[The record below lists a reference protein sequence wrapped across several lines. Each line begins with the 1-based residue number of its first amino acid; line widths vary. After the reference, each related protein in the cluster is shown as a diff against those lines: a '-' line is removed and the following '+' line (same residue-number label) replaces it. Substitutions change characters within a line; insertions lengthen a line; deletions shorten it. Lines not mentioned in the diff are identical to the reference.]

1 MRTTKPTIL
10 ALVLLSLL
18 CSGYLTGL
26 ADGAEARKGKKAS
39 GPGPGPVIGIDLGTT
54 YSCVGVYRNGHVD
67 IVANDQG
74 NRITP
79 SWVAF
84 TDEERLVGE
93 AAKNQAPLNPQRTIF
108 DIKRL
113 IGRRFDDEEVQR
125 DVRYLPYKV
134 VNKGGKPYVE
144 VPMKGGERKT
154 FSPEEISAMILSKM
168 RETAESYLGHR
179 VADAV
184 VTVPAYFNDA
194 QRQATKDAGTI
205 AGLNVPRIINEP
217 TAAAIAY
224 GLDKKG
230 AEMMNVLVYDL
241 GGGTFDVS
249 VLSLDHGVFEV
260 LATSGD
266 THLGG
271 EDFDQRVMDHFIRLV
286 KRKHGKD
293 ISKDGRAMG
302 KLRRECERAKR
313 ALSSQHQV
321 RVEIESLFD
330 GVDFSEQLTRAKFEE
345 LNMDL
350 FKKTLGPVKKAIADA
365 KLKKSDIHEIVL
377 VGGSTRIPKVQ
388 ELLTEMFDGKE
399 PTKGINPDEA
409 VAYGAAIQ
417 ASIISG
423 EGGAETK
430 DILLLDVTP
439 LTLGIETAG
448 GVMTKLIPRNT
459 RIPVKKSQVFT
470 TYEDHQTT
478 VSIKVFEGERSLT
491 KDCRELGRFD
501 LTGIPPAPRG
511 VPQIEVT
518 FEVDENGIL
527 HVTAADKAGGRSK
540 SITITNDKGRLS
552 QEEIDRMV
560 REAEEFAEEDRRVRE
575 RVDARNRLENYVYRV
590 RATVRDAGGMA
601 RKIGDEDRERMEAA
615 LAEALEWLEEQ
626 DGAAGRTAEKE
637 EYEEKLREVEEVC
650 GPIIKQVYEKSA
662 GSDAA
667 ADEEDDVNEL

>member
-1 MRTTKPTIL
+1 MARDKQSVLIVAAVFVRSCRWGEGREEDERAGDRHRPRDDL
-10 ALVLLSLL
+10 LV
-18 CSGYLTGL
+18 
-26 ADGAEARKGKKAS
+26 R
-39 GPGPGPVIGIDLGTT
+39 
-54 YSCVGVYRNGHVD
+54 GVYRNGHVD

-74 NRITP
+74 TRITP

-84 TDEERLVGE
+84 TDDERLVGE
-93 AAKNQAPLNPQRTIF
+93 AAKNQAALNPDRTIF

-125 DVRYLPYKV
+125 DVMYLPYKV
-134 VNKGGKPYVE
+134 VDKGGKPYVE
-144 VPMKGGERKT
+144 VRVKAGEVKV
-154 FSPEEISAMILSKM
+154 FGPEEISAMILAKM
-168 RETAESYLGHR
+168 KETAESYLGQR
-179 VADAV
+179 VTDAV

-224 GLDKKG
+224 GLDRKG
-230 AEMMNVLVYDL
+230 AGEMMNVLVYDL

-271 EDFDQRVMDHFIRLV
+271 EDFDRRVMDHFIRLV
-286 KRKHGKD
+286 KRRHGRD
-293 ISKDGRAMG
+293 IGGDGRALG

-321 RVEIESLFD
+321 RVEIEALFD
-330 GVDFSEQLTRAKFEE
+330 GVDFSETLTRAKFEE

-350 FKKTLGPVKKAIADA
+350 FKKTLGPVRKAIADA
-365 KLKKSDIHEIVL
+365 KLKKSDIDEIVL

-388 ELLTEMFDGKE
+388 ELLKEMFDGKE

-409 VAYGAAIQ
+409 VAYGAAVQ
-417 ASIISG
+417 GSIISG
-423 EGGAETK
+423 EGGAGTK

-459 RIPVKKSQVFT
+459 RIPVKKSRVFT

-478 VSIKVFEGERSLT
+478 VSEGERSLT

-501 LTGIPPAPRG
+501 LSGIAPAPRG

-527 HVTAADKAGGRSK
+527 HVTAAGRSK
-540 SITITNDKGRLS
+540 STTITNDKGRLS

-560 REAEEFAEEDRRVRE
+560 REAEEFAEEDRRARE
-575 RVDARNRLENYVYRV
+575 RVDARNRLENYVYRM
-590 RATVRDAGGMA
+590 RSAVRDGGMA
-601 RKIGDEDRERMEAA
+601 GKIGDDDRETMEAA
-615 LAEALEWLEEQ
+615 LTEALEWLEDN
-626 DGAAGRTAEKE
+626 DGGARMAEKE
-637 EYEEKLREVEEVC
+637 DYEEKLKEVEQVC
-650 GPIIKQVYEKSA
+650 GPIIKQVYEKSGGASA
-662 GSDAA
+662 GAGD
-667 ADEEDDVNEL
+667 DDDVNEL

>member
-1 MRTTKPTIL
+1 MP
-10 ALVLLSLL
+10 
-18 CSGYLTGL
+18 
-26 ADGAEARKGKKAS
+26 
-39 GPGPGPVIGIDLGTT
+39 
-54 YSCVGVYRNGHVD
+54 
-67 IVANDQG
+67 
-74 NRITP
+74 
-79 SWVAF
+79 
-84 TDEERLVGE
+84 
-93 AAKNQAPLNPQRTIF
+93 AAKNQAPLNPHRTIF

-113 IGRRFDDEEVQR
+113 IGRRFDDAEVQR

-134 VNKGGKPYVE
+134 VNRGGKPYVE
-144 VPMKGGERKT
+144 VPMKGGRETKV

-168 RETAESYLGHR
+168 RDTAESFLGQR
-179 VADAV
+179 VTDAV
-184 VTVPAYFNDA
+184 GSD
-194 QRQATKDAGTI
+194 
-205 AGLNVPRIINEP
+205 
-217 TAAAIAY
+217 
-224 GLDKKG
+224 
-230 AEMMNVLVYDL
+230 MMNVLVYDL

-260 LATSGD
+260 LATAGD

-271 EDFDQRVMDHFIRLV
+271 EDFDQRVMEHFIKLV
-286 KRKHGKD
+286 RRKHGRD
-293 ISKDGRAMG
+293 ISKDGRALG

-330 GVDFSEQLTRAKFEE
+330 GVDFSETLTRAKFEE

-365 KLKKSDIHEIVL
+365 KLDKADIDEIVL

-388 ELLTEMFDGKE
+388 ELLTELFDGKE
-399 PTKGINPDEA
+399 PNKGINPDEA
-409 VAYGAAIQ
+409 VAYGAAVQ
-417 ASIISG
+417 GSIISG

-478 VSIKVFEGERSLT
+478 VSIKLFEGERSLT

-527 HVTAADKAGGRSK
+527 HVTAADKAGKRSK

-575 RVDARNRLENYVYRV
+575 RVEARNRLENYW
-590 RATVRDAGGMA
+590 M
-601 RKIGDEDRERMEAA
+601 
-615 LAEALEWLEEQ
+615 EEQ
-626 DGAAGRTAEKE
+626 DGGGAGRTAEKE
-637 EYEEKLREVEEVC
+637 DYEEKLREVEDVC
-650 GPIIKQVYEKSA
+650 GPIIKQVYEKNRGGSA
-662 GSDAA
+662 GAED
-667 ADEEDDVNEL
+667 EDDVNEL

>member
-1 MRTTKPTIL
+1 MAARRKQQSFL
-10 ALVLLSLL
+10 AIVLLCFL
-18 CSGYLTGL
+18 CSGSSIGL
-26 ADGAEARKGKKAS
+26 AHGAEARKGKTATK
-39 GPGPGPVIGIDLGTT
+39 GPVIGIDLGTT

-67 IVANDQG
+67 IIANDQG

-84 TDEERLVGE
+84 TDDERLVGE

-134 VNKGGKPYVE
+134 VDKGGKPYVE
-144 VPMKGGERKT
+144 VPMKGGERKV

-168 RETAESYLGHR
+168 RETAESYLGQR
-179 VADAV
+179 VTDAV

-194 QRQATKDAGTI
+194 QRQATKDASTI

-230 AEMMNVLVYDL
+230 AEMSVLVYDL

-271 EDFDQRVMDHFIRLV
+271 EDFDQRVMDHFIRLI
-286 KRKHGKD
+286 KRKHGRD
-293 ISKDGRAMG
+293 ISKDGRALG

-321 RVEIESLFD
+321 RVEIEALFD

-350 FKKTLGPVKKAIADA
+350 FKKTLGPVRKAIADA
-365 KLKKSDIHEIVL
+365 KLKKEDIDEIVL

-388 ELLTEMFDGKE
+388 ELLREMFDGKE
-399 PTKGINPDEA
+399 PNKGINPDEA
-409 VAYGAAIQ
+409 VAYGAAVQ
-417 ASIISG
+417 GSIISG

-478 VSIKVFEGERSLT
+478 VTIRVFEGERSLI

-501 LTGIPPAPRG
+501 LTGIAPAPRG

-518 FEVDENGIL
+518 FEIDENGIL
-527 HVTAADKAGGRSK
+527 HVTAKDKAAGKSK

-575 RVDARNRLENYVYRV
+575 RVDARNRLENYVYRM
-590 RATVRDAGGMA
+590 RATLKDGGMGG
-601 RKIGDEDRERMEAA
+601 KIGEEDRERMEAA

-626 DGAAGRTAEKE
+626 DGGRTAEKE
-637 EYEEKLREVEEVC
+637 EYEEKLKEVEDVC
-650 GPIIKQVYEKSA
+650 GPIIKQVYEKSGGGADGSA
-662 GSDAA
+662 GAGD
-667 ADEEDDVNEL
+667 EDDVNEL

>member
-1 MRTTKPTIL
+1 MTKSSVL

-18 CSGYLTGL
+18 CSGSLCGL
-26 ADGAEARKGKKAS
+26 ADGAEAPRT
-39 GPGPGPVIGIDLGTT
+39 VIGIDLGTT

-84 TDEERLVGE
+84 TDDERLVGE
-93 AAKNQAPLNPQRTIF
+93 AAKNQAALNPHRTIF

-125 DVRYLPYKV
+125 EVKHLPYKV
-134 VNKGGKPYVE
+134 VNRGGKPYVE
-144 VPMKGGERKT
+144 VPMKGSETRT
-154 FSPEEISAMILSKM
+154 FSPEEISAMILAKM
-168 RETAESYLGHR
+168 RDTAESFLGQR
-179 VADAV
+179 VAGAV

-205 AGLNVPRIINEP
+205 AGLHVPRIINEP

-224 GLDKKG
+224 GLDRKSYG
-230 AEMMNVLVYDL
+230 DMRNVLVYDL

-249 VLSLDHGVFEV
+249 VLSLDRGVFEV

-271 EDFDQRVMDHFIRLV
+271 EDFDRRVMDHFVRLV
-286 KRKHGKD
+286 KRRHGKD
-293 ISKDGRAMG
+293 IASDARAMG

-321 RVEIESLFD
+321 RVEVGALFD
-330 GVDFSEQLTRAKFEE
+330 GVDFSETLTRAKFEE
-345 LNMDL
+345 LNMDM
-350 FKKTLGPVKKAIADA
+350 FRKTLGPVKKAIADA
-365 KLKKSDIHEIVL
+365 KLKKSDIDEIVL

-388 ELLTEMFDGKE
+388 EMLREMFDGKE

-409 VAYGAAIQ
+409 VAYGAAVQ
-417 ASIISG
+417 GSIISG

-430 DILLLDVTP
+430 DLLLLDVTL

-478 VSIKVFEGERSLT
+478 VSVRVFEGERSLT

-501 LTGIPPAPRG
+501 LTGIAPAPRG

-527 HVTAADKAGGRSK
+527 HVTARDKAAGRAE
-540 SITITNDKGRLS
+540 SITIANERGRLS

-560 REAEEFAEEDRRVRE
+560 REAEEFAEEDRRVRD
-575 RVDARNRLENYVYRV
+575 RVDARNRLENNVYRM
-590 RATVRDAGGMA
+590 RSTVRDGGGMGD
-601 RKIGDEDRERMEAA
+601 KISEEDKEKMEAA
-615 LAEALEWLEEQ
+615 LSETLEWLEEQ
-626 DGAAGRTAEKE
+626 DGGRAAEKE
-637 EYEEKLREVEEVC
+637 DYEEKLKEVEQVC
-650 GPIIKQVYEKSA
+650 GPIIKQVYEKS
-662 GSDAA
+662 GGGEGD
-667 ADEEDDVNEL
+667 DDDVNEL